1 MQIIIFSL
9 ILILVLIYI
18 IYKIKSSFSK
28 KELLGFLIIVMIV
41 IASSIYINNK
51 ENNKLPQAFKDKY
64 LNDKN
69 IEIKK
74 LSMSQTNIQ
83 VLTNAKLVFDLVY
96 IINKNG
102 KDYVCEAKN
111 VEVLT
116 IEDEYIFK
124 AFKEDC
130 KIK

>member
-102 KDYVCEAKN
+102 KDYVCEAKK